1 MATRDPRPVR
11 PGFSLVEL
19 LVVIGI
25 IGLLAAILLPALAR
39 SREAAKAVQ
48 CASQLRQVG
57 TAIYN
62 YATNNR
68 GLTPAW
74 SYRHEY
80 PNDPY
85 VGDPTAPD
93 WSGPGWVVLLERY
106 IGQKPDGRIYN
117 CPSYPDGEPR
127 VNYFMGARWMYKQ
140 RPLVRSMNLG
150 RIRTSTA
157 YIMSGDCTAQAYYP
171 PPFGTNGDSPNDD
184 IDKDDGVTPCVA
196 FFGESGGFNMH
207 RQGNNVLFGDGHVSA
222 FKRFD
227 PQAMTYSPHAMQS
240 WDEVDAE

>member
-1 MATRDPRPVR
+1 MTRANPSRTR
-11 PGFSLVEL
+11 RAFSLVEL

-25 IGLLAAILLPALAR
+25 VGLLIALLLPTLSR
-39 SREAAKAVQ
+39 SREAAKTVQ
-48 CASQLRQVG
+48 CLSQLRQLG
-57 TAIYN
+57 TAIFN

-85 VGDPTAPD
+85 VGDPTAPN

-106 IGQKPDGRIYN
+106 TNQKPDGPLYN
-117 CPSYPDGEPR
+117 CPAYPDAERR

-140 RPLVRSMNLG
+140 RPLLRSIPLG
-150 RIRTSTA
+150 RIKTSTA
-157 YIMSGDCTAQAYYP
+157 YILSGDCTAQAYYP
-171 PPFGTNGDSPNDD
+171 PPFGTNADSPYDD

-196 FFGESGGFNMH
+196 FFGEAGGFNMH
-207 RQGNNVLFGDGHVSA
+207 RQGNNILFADGHASS
-222 FKRFD
+222 FKYFD
-227 PQAMTYSPHAMQS
+227 KSSLTYSPHAMLG
-240 WDEVDAE
+240 WDEVEPE